1 MGEIWSSRYVEGMAT
16 SAGPPVSV
24 GPLLGPVRSGNAF
37 EETMARMLQL
47 IRLGSIPVGERLP
60 SERELAEQLGVSR
73 STLRQ
78 AIAELQSAGYLEVR
92 RGRYGGT
99 FVRNPEPN
107 PVQEQSREPAPRPDP
122 EDLEDALEFRAVVE
136 IAAAE
141 RAAAAELTQ
150 RQIHAL
156 QETVAQSAEADHYS
170 YRRLDSRLHLLIAE
184 FSGVPSLLRAVADV
198 RTRINDLLDMIP
210 LLQVNLD
217 HSEDQH
223 RVLVSAIID
232 GDVQRAKEIAAE
244 HIAGTESLLRGFLGE
259 ASTEA
264 QKGTKTHQAT
274 ENREDADAG

>member
-1 MGEIWSSRYVEGMAT
+1 MGEFWSSRYVEGMAT
-16 SAGPPVSV
+16 SDPPVSV

-73 STLRQ
+73 STLRE

-99 FVRNPEPN
+99 FVLNPEPN
-107 PVQEQSREPAPRPDP
+107 PLEQQDPQSVPRPAP
-122 EDLEDALEFRAVVE
+122 EDLEDALAFRAVVE
-136 IAAAE
+136 VATAE
-141 RAAAAELTQ
+141 RAAAAALTE
-150 RQIHAL
+150 RQVQAL
-156 QETVAQSAEADHYS
+156 RDAAAQSAEADNHS

-184 FSGVPSLLRAVADV
+184 YSGVPSLLRAVADV

-217 HSEDQH
+217 HSEEQH
-223 RVLVSAIID
+223 RALIGAIID
-232 GDVQRAKEIAAE
+232 GDVQTAREVAAE
-244 HIAGTESLLRGFLGE
+244 HLGGTESLLRGFLGE
-259 ASTEA
+259 ASPEA
-264 QKGTKTHQAT
+264 KQGT
-274 ENREDADAG
+274 ENREDTDGA